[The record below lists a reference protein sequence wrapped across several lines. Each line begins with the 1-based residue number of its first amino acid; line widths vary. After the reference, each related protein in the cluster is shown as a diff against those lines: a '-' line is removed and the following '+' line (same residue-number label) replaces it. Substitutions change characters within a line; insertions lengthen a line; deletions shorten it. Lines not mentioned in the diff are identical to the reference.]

1 MDKIGLQLYS
11 IRDVTPRDAA
21 GLREI
26 FASLSDFGYDQIEP
40 AGLPVDAQTFAD
52 LAGEA
57 GLEIVNTHYDLTEIL
72 EAPEKAMRVHEI
84 LGTRNIGVG
93 GVGLWTKPEE
103 VEAFIEKAN
112 RSAKIFAR
120 EGFRFIY
127 HNHSHEFLRMEDG
140 RRPYD
145 MLLSELDP
153 DGTAMELDCYWAQNA
168 GLDVAQY
175 IRDHADRIRLIHLK
189 DMGVRVSGQTG
200 WTESFITEV
209 GHGNMNYDG
218 VVRAAEESGVEGF
231 VVEQD
236 ANWVGGDPL
245 AAVGMSC
252 RYIREK
258 WMR

>member
-93 GVGLWTKPEE
+93 GVGL
-103 VEAFIEKAN
+103 
-112 RSAKIFAR
+112 
-120 EGFRFIY
+120 
-127 HNHSHEFLRMEDG
+127 
-140 RRPYD
+140 
-145 MLLSELDP
+145 
-153 DGTAMELDCYWAQNA
+153 
-168 GLDVAQY
+168 
-175 IRDHADRIRLIHLK
+175 
-189 DMGVRVSGQTG
+189 
-200 WTESFITEV
+200 
-209 GHGNMNYDG
+209 
-218 VVRAAEESGVEGF
+218 
-231 VVEQD
+231 
-236 ANWVGGDPL
+236 
-245 AAVGMSC
+245 
-252 RYIREK
+252 
-258 WMR
+258 